1 MSSAAGARAARIARS
16 AVTTGGTVVA
26 VAAVPN
32 PGRRSH
38 EEQQQLELGASDE
51 GEGGATAPPVVRN
64 LRWLA

>member
-1 MSSAAGARAARIARS
+1 MSSAAGARAPRITRS

-38 EEQQQLELGASDE
+38 EEEQQLELGASDE
-51 GEGGATAPPVVRN
+51 G
-64 LRWLA
+64 